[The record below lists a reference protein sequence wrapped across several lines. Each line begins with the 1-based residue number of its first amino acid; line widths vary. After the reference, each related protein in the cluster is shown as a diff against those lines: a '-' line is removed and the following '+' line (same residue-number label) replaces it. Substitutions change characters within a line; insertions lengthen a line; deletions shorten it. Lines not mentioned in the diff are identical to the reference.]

1 MVDSMNSENSSS
13 VNKKHNKPKQ
23 VKLRAF
29 KIENNNLTEKSNP
42 AKKLLLQKL
51 VDSSTVKERC
61 MVLNSDDLRQE
72 QDLIS
77 FYQTTVILF
86 FVQWLELPQAR
97 ELKRFPINFLTKNHL
112 QLVISIMLT
121 LIQRSYAKTIS
132 TSV

>member
-29 KIENNNLTEKSNP
+29 KIENNNLTEKSSP

>member
-1 MVDSMNSENSSS
+1 MNSENSSS

-29 KIENNNLTEKSNP
+29 KIENNNLTEKSSP

-97 ELKRFPINFLTKNHL
+97 ELKRFPINFLIKNHL

>member
-29 KIENNNLTEKSNP
+29 KIENNNLTEKSSP

-77 FYQTTVILF
+77 FYQTSDNSNSV

-97 ELKRFPINFLTKNHL
+97 ELKRFPINF
-112 QLVISIMLT
+112 
-121 LIQRSYAKTIS
+121 
-132 TSV
+132 

>member
-1 MVDSMNSENSSS
+1 MNSENSSS

-29 KIENNNLTEKSNP
+29 KIENNNLTEKSSP

>member
-1 MVDSMNSENSSS
+1 MNSENSSS

-29 KIENNNLTEKSNP
+29 KIENNNLTEKSSP

-77 FYQTTVILF
+77 FYQTSDNSNSV